1 MSSSASQYCDD
12 IETRVYEKRRQY
24 LRSLIPPDL
33 YQAIISTDYYKNGG
47 ILLINRYRLNIDLYV
62 GYLQIYDTSTRGY
75 INFNIKSGQIK
86 NEKVEGICGDLYGD
100 PRYYLEVLN
109 NFKDILRTYYL

>member
-1 MSSSASQYCDD
+1 MSSTASQYYDD
-12 IETRVYEKRRQY
+12 MENEVYEKRKQY
-24 LRSLIPPDL
+24 LRSLISWDL

-62 GYLQIYDTSTRGY
+62 GYLQIYDTTTQEY

-86 NEKVEGICGDLYGD
+86 NEKVEGMGGDLYGD
-100 PRYYLEVLN
+100 PRYYLDVLN
-109 NFKDILRTYYL
+109 DFKDILRQYYL